1 MCIFVTIEYLLLLS
15 ILSTE
20 MNSDTNNNSKP
31 WGYVTVLWCII
42 GVLSL
47 SDALPYYFSD
57 VLGDLITQ
65 VESGGEEQETEEDI
79 KDEREIDDF
88 FHFGNKRFIGD
99 DRSKLVRISFA
110 YIPETMLVEVL
121 TPPPE
126 RVV

>member
-20 MNSDTNNNSKP
+20 MNSDTNNISKP
-31 WGYVTVLWCII
+31 WGYVLVLWCII

-88 FHFGNKRFIGD
+88 FHFGKKRFIGD

>member
-1 MCIFVTIEYLLLLS
+1 
-15 ILSTE
+15 

-42 GVLSL
+42 GVLSS

-57 VLGDLITQ
+57 VLGELITQ